1 MKLNGAQKKAR
12 EGRCEH
18 IVRAGRGVRKGAGAV
33 GGTSSQ
39 MQLYL
44 HFKHSGVFV
53 LDRRQTQIMSCDL
66 KCN

>member
-1 MKLNGAQKKAR
+1 MAR

-18 IVRAGRGVRKGAGAV
+18 IVRARRGVRERESSVVVGGV
-33 GGTSSQ
+33 GGGTSSQ
-39 MQLYL
+39 MRLYL

-53 LDRRQTQIMSCDL
+53 LDRCQTQIMSCDL